1 MRPHED
7 LFRCIKNYFCA
18 ELVVFIVF
26 FLLFNVLSICWT
38 NVVLNNFTVE
48 ISKIYKQH
56 REMPEDE
63 RVDSLLGI
71 VIECHVR
78 RQFFYESCCPPL
90 LRKWAFILRNEIND
104 AR

>member
-1 MRPHED
+1 MICLKKANPED
-7 LFRCIKNYFCA
+7 FEKEWLF
-18 ELVVFIVF
+18 V
-26 FLLFNVLSICWT
+26 
-38 NVVLNNFTVE
+38 
-48 ISKIYKQH
+48 